1 MARGS
6 SQGPQCL
13 LQDQAALLPLTHP
26 LPPLGF
32 TDQEAI
38 QELESSLKE
47 VRNMASATALYYAG
61 LFLWLMGR
69 HDKAREYINRTLKI
83 SSSSREVPASGVK
96 GTAAAES
103 SLPTQPRV
111 VAVTPAEHPGTG
123 RAPYPGTDETP
134 GLIGAPTHVVS
145 VVS

>member
-6 SQGPQCL
+6 SRGPQCL

-47 VRNMASATALYYAG
+47 VRKIASATALYYAG

-69 HDKAREYINRTLKI
+69 HNKAREYIDRTLKI
-83 SSSSREVPASGVK
+83 SSSSREVPASGIK

-111 VAVTPAEHPGTG
+111 VAVTPVSSLGLGERHTRALTRPPG
-123 RAPYPGTDETP
+123 P
-134 GLIGAPTHVVS
+134 
-145 VVS
+145 